1 VQRGSKEDSS
11 QQDRRTDLGLG
22 YLLICI
28 SSEGP
33 LSQDGSPDF
42 IAIKS
47 SQIWFSRKGFSR
59 GFLPESR
66 VQMFYGFCC

>member
-1 VQRGSKEDSS
+1 VCPGRGRGKGAGSNMEDSS

-47 SQIWFSRKGFSR
+47 SQNWFSIK
-59 GFLPESR
+59 E
-66 VQMFYGFCC
+66 

>member
-1 VQRGSKEDSS
+1 VQRGSKEDSN

-47 SQIWFSRKGFSR
+47 SQNWFSREGFSR
-59 GFLPESR
+59 GFT
-66 VQMFYGFCC
+66 